1 MAYLIKRYANRKLYD
16 TRTKRYLTLDEVAVL
31 VRAGEDVR
39 VEDADSGADLTGH
52 VLSKIIA
59 EGSKKGGS
67 SLVPQK
73 MLVDLIQRPGDMVLD
88 AVRSSYSA
96 GQRTVEQMGAE
107 VGKLIESV
115 AGTGERAKKQVENVG
130 EQLATLF
137 EERLRA
143 VITELGLATRSELTV
158 LERRI
163 DALETAHAKRPAA
176 RSSRAAVTAGK
187 KVPARTVTTVARSQN
202 GTGTRKHS

>member
-1 MAYLIKRYANRKLYD
+1 MAYVIKRYANRKLYD

-59 EGSKKGGS
+59 EGSKKGGPA
-67 SLVPQK
+67 LVPQK

-96 GQRTVEQMGAE
+96 GQRTVEQMGTE

-115 AGTGERAKKQVENVG
+115 AGTGERARKQVENVG
-130 EQLATLF
+130 EQIATLF

-143 VITELGLATRSELTV
+143 VISELGLATRSELNS

-163 DALETAHAKRPAA
+163 QALESAPAKRPAT

-187 KVPARTVTTVARSQN
+187 KEPARTVKVVARSQN
-202 GTGTRKHS
+202 GTGARKHS